1 MTRDKLPPVP
11 SDPIEDWAAL
21 EALIESRR
29 ITPVRPEEMAGDRL
43 VGQWVLN
50 LDHGWGRVL
59 ARIVHSPVY
68 RVRFECGFEVLCYL
82 PGDE

>member
-11 SDPIEDWAAL
+11 ADPIEDWAAF

-29 ITPVRPEEMAGDRL
+29 IMPVRPEDTAGDRL

-59 ARIVHSPVY
+59 ARVAHPAVY
-68 RVRFECGFEVLCYL
+68 RVRFECGFEALCYL
-82 PGDE
+82 PDDE